1 MFSGTFI
8 LSIFV
13 FYALFALAG
22 SVLLAIQFRK
32 NRPTYISYWIIGLL
46 ATSSGVI
53 LLSLKDYLPEFISYK
68 VGNGLTAFGA
78 MMGNYALSNL
88 SGNNGNLKQVATKSA
103 ALGVLVVATLL
114 FLDTTIGNQYQPAFI
129 ALLNCSLF
137 SYGYYVTRKYSENH
151 SSIFAR
157 FLMLVELVGALLWMI
172 RLLTVLFLQVGFA
185 YQGGPISTI
194 TYIILL
200 VIGLLR
206 FVSFEGLVL
215 EIEEKEKHE
224 ILSEFHQLKINL
236 ANQKINHTEQRLQHV
251 LNVTGDGI
259 WDWNIQTGEVKHND
273 RWLQML
279 CENPTQE
286 YFSVEDF
293 KNRIHPDDVSMVM
306 ESLNEVLGGHKEYRL
321 RYRMI
326 RLDGHQIWV
335 EDKGAVVEKSADGQP
350 TRMVGAISDISEEV
364 AAQEK
369 VQELIF
375 FDPLTKLP
383 NRQYIKDRIH
393 RAISESNR
401 TGVYSGMMY
410 LDLDNF
416 KTVNDSYGHH
426 VGDILLE
433 EFGRRMQNAIR
444 PSDIVARIGGD
455 EYLILFERIGPN
467 TDSAKVALD
476 EAIKRILASLD
487 KEFDLGQMIQVKMQ
501 ASMGVVIFGAEVS
514 GFDELLKCADIAM
527 YAAKEDP
534 NTTYR
539 FFDPDL
545 KTIFERKNEL
555 HLGLKEA
562 ASENQF
568 YVEYQPVVDRD
579 QAIIGYEAL
588 ARWKHPLL
596 GMVMPDDF
604 IPFAEKSG
612 QMNEVGES
620 ILRHIFSDQSFWT
633 MSRELDSCTLMIN
646 VSAQQLMNSRFDIQ
660 FISLAEH
667 YEVPLDRIHLEVTEG
682 TFLTNT
688 ELAVRT
694 MERLSSKGVKFI
706 LDDFGTGYSSLAYLQ
721 KLPIQYLK
729 LDKSFVAGMNVNGDD
744 QAIVE
749 NILNLAKNLNLKVIA
764 EGVETKDQFN
774 SLRLKGCDFFQ
785 GWHFGRP
792 GKIIG

>member
-1 MFSGTFI
+1 M
-8 LSIFV
+8 
-13 FYALFALAG
+13 
-22 SVLLAIQFRK
+22 
-32 NRPTYISYWIIGLL
+32 GLL
-46 ATSSGVI
+46 ATGTAVI
-53 LLSLKDYLPEFISYK
+53 LLSLKESLPEFVSYK
-68 VGNGLTAFGA
+68 FANGLTAFGS
-78 MMGNYALSNL
+78 MIGNYALSNL
-88 SGNNGNLKQVATKSA
+88 SGNNGNLKKTLSKAIACGIFVIA
-103 ALGVLVVATLL
+103 ALVCIET
-114 FLDTTIGNQYQPAFI
+114 FLGSQFQPAFV
-129 ALLNCSLF
+129 ALLNFSLF
-137 SYGYYVTRKYSENH
+137 FYGFSFIRKYAETS
-151 SSIFAR
+151 SSIFTR
-157 FLMLVELVGALLWMI
+157 LLMLVQLAGSLLWLV
-172 RLLTVLFLQVGFA
+172 RLATILFLQVGFA
-185 YQGGPISTI
+185 YQGGPISAI
-194 TYIILL
+194 TYVVLL

-206 FVSFEGLVL
+206 FVMFEGLIL
-215 EIEEKEKHE
+215 EIVEKEKMDL
-224 ILSEFHQLKINL
+224 LSQFNQIKINF
-236 ANQKINHTEQRLQHV
+236 ANQKITQTEQRLQHV

-259 WDWNIQTGEVKHND
+259 WDWNIHTGEVKHND

-293 KNRIHPDDVSMVM
+293 KNRIHPDDVDMVM
-306 ESLNEVLGGHKEYRL
+306 ESLNDVLGGHKEYRL

-364 AAQEK
+364 AAQAK

-401 TGVYSGMMY
+401 TGVHSGMMY

-416 KTVNDSYGHH
+416 KTINDSYGHH

-467 TDSAKVALD
+467 TDSARVALD

-487 KEFDLGQMIQVKMQ
+487 KEFDLGQMIQVKVQ

-514 GFDELLKCADIAM
+514 GFDELLQCADIAM

-534 NTTYR
+534 NTTHR
-539 FFDPDL
+539 FFDPVL
-545 KTIFERKNEL
+545 KTNFERKNEL

-562 ASENQF
+562 AQENQF
-568 YVEYQPVVDRD
+568 YVEYQPVVDGD
-579 QAIIGYEAL
+579 QAVIGYEAL

-620 ILRHIFSDQSFWT
+620 ILRHIFSDQSFWV
-633 MSRELDSCTLMIN
+633 MSRERQACVLMIN
-646 VSAQQLMNSRFDIQ
+646 VSAQQLMNSGFASQ

-667 YEVPLDRIHLEVTEG
+667 YQVPLEHIHLEVTEG

-688 ELAVRT
+688 ELAVKT
-694 MERLSSKGVKFI
+694 MNRLHSKGVKFV

-729 LDKSFVAGMNVNGDD
+729 LDKSFVVGMTSNRDD
-744 QAIVE
+744 QLIAE
-749 NILNLAKNLNLKVIA
+749 NILNLARNLNLKVIA

-785 GWHFGRP
+785 GWYFGRP
-792 GKIIG
+792 GKITG